1 MKKISLLFSFMLA
14 AFIMQ
19 AQTINLTLKV
29 DMTGKTVSADSVH
42 IVGSFNGWNPAATVC
57 TEEGNNIWSATFS
70 VKPGD
75 DIEYKFM
82 NGKSW
87 GTEEAAPGNCT
98 SGNSHNRI
106 LTAPLVDLVVPAVL
120 FGECP
125 ANTPTKTIDFYVDM
139 AGLTVDAAGV
149 HVAGNFNGWS
159 PSFTALTKYNG
170 TVYKASATVL
180 SSITK
185 LQYKYLN
192 GDGWGK
198 EEAPGAPCADA
209 NSHNRLYRIDTIAT
223 AGAVPNYKFATCTST
238 TTTGLDAK
246 GNSFSF
252 ELYPTVTSDFIEVK
266 LNSSNVDDVTFSV
279 YSINGALMSTE
290 NVKRNEANFGKK
302 ISVQGLAKGLYLL
315 EVSNKGSKSIQR
327 FMVD

>member
-14 AFIMQ
+14 VILLQ

-29 DMTGKTVSADSVH
+29 DMTGKTASADSVH
-42 IVGSFNGWNPAATVC
+42 IVGSFNGWNPTATAC
-57 TEEGNNIWSATFS
+57 TDQGNNIWAATFT

-75 DIEYKFM
+75 DVEYKFM
-82 NGKSW
+82 NGRAW
-87 GTEEAAPGNCT
+87 GTEESAPANCT

-106 LTAPLVDLVVPAVL
+106 LTAPLVDLVVAPVL
-120 FGECP
+120 FGECA
-125 ANTPTKTIDFYVDM
+125 ANTPTKTINFYVDM

-180 SSITK
+180 SSIAK
-185 LQYKYLN
+185 LQYKFIN

-209 NSHNRLYRIDTIAT
+209 GSKNRLYRIDTIT
-223 AGAVPNYKFATCTST
+223 SVGSVPNYKFGTCTST
-238 TTTGLDAK
+238 TTTGLDSK
-246 GNSFSF
+246 GNSFTF
-252 ELYPTVTSDFIEVK
+252 ELFPTIASDYIEVK
-266 LNSSNVDDVTFSV
+266 LNSSNVDDVMFNI
-279 YSINGALMSTE
+279 YSINGSLISSE
-290 NVKRNEANFGKK
+290 NVARTEASFGKK
-302 ISVQGLAKGLYLL
+302 ISVQGLSKGLYLL
-315 EVSNKGSKSIQR
+315 EVSNKGSKSVQR